1 MPLAMPSL
9 LQNVLEH
16 PKAAYPLPPLV
27 LFAEAEE
34 RGCVSFSLSVC
45 FSMIQYSKEKTPM
58 KSPLRLTEDY
68 SDQCYITMTQLKPRF
83 HETLVLCNRISKIAY
98 SSFKSY
104 WLSFNSC
111 ICFISFSSFWYQQFC
126 SRNKNLCNYGMN

>member
-1 MPLAMPSL
+1 MPVAMPSL

-16 PKAAYPLPPLV
+16 PRAAYPLPPLV

-104 WLSFNSC
+104 CCLSIPVFASLVSLPFGISSSAAEIK
-111 ICFISFSSFWYQQFC
+111 ICAITA
-126 SRNKNLCNYGMN
+126 